1 MKRRPGLSGCVAV
14 GLLVAC
20 SGTENRLG
28 GGTGNVAAP
37 GGSSPAAP
45 RDAGP
50 AGNGVATATSL
61 PSGFGAPD
69 APHDFSAGKWQGY
82 IENYA
87 TANRSDS
94 VLLELDSLSETS
106 ATGKLVFGDATAPV
120 PDYSDPHRYI
130 HGFDDSVTG
139 DQPAESYPFTLVL
152 AKLTGSR
159 LQFQVLS
166 DEVWQPWC
174 VQQEPIPDSINK
186 GNYNCVP
193 NTNQGFSS
201 DGSRCYLGP
210 LGSSKTFDCALL
222 SLCGM
227 GPCLCDAT
235 SCSVGRFGVASF
247 DVSLSG
253 DRMDGSMGTYNVH
266 LTKL

>member
-87 TANRSDS
+87 NANRSDS
-94 VLLELDSLSETS
+94 VLLELDTLSETS
-106 ATGKLVFGDATAPV
+106 VTGKLVFGDATATV
-120 PDYSDPHRYI
+120 PDYSVPAHRCGPCRKLPVHGAAREPRRKPLTVSDPEQR
-130 HGFDDSVTG
+130 GV
-139 DQPAESYPFTLVL
+139 ATLVRPADADSGPGQSGLLQLRRDL
-152 AKLTGSR
+152 AAR
-159 LQFQVLS
+159 V
-166 DEVWQPWC
+166 
-174 VQQEPIPDSINK
+174 
-186 GNYNCVP
+186 
-193 NTNQGFSS
+193 
-201 DGSRCYLGP
+201 
-210 LGSSKTFDCALL
+210 
-222 SLCGM
+222 
-227 GPCLCDAT
+227 
-235 SCSVGRFGVASF
+235 
-247 DVSLSG
+247 
-253 DRMDGSMGTYNVH
+253 
-266 LTKL
+266 